1 MQQSSYYSSNWKK
14 SDSVLLYHDRR
25 FSHSPTI
32 IILQLDD
39 CLITSRPITYYNR
52 KIIHGD
58 ELINQVPDIYEPELW
73 NEVKQAAKKG
83 ASVVIMANC
92 HGQQKQLLDNIKYKT
107 EYVAQLLD
115 IPIIAIYSLLPN
127 RYMKPHTGM
136 FKFLQML
143 YKRADHDIR
152 HVTVVSQ
159 DGGLISKDRLISS
172 DTDRAFAHNINE
184 LLCKTNGTSIAALI
198 EEQIAAKQRCVFMTV
213 DEYIGGEKNKFAWDN
228 TIIRPEL
235 RGSVIT
241 ELEKFSHG
249 SRCILDY
256 VRQSMAGNN
265 PMIADA
271 NQCTAAA
278 KKLAGIES
286 RADCWVIA
294 IYGAPRSGKTD
305 TAIQLMKQWEASDIG
320 KHHALEYF
328 EASTGAAFWNR
339 IYELLKRGISVII
352 DGIQPT
358 NIARRPIISY
368 ITAADAGQAVHKKDI
383 RDRSVTQRQRFK
395 QDYGQHYMEHKKKA
409 SIIRPRDDV
418 AAIFVDVNCSLHMA
432 QLFNHVAVECATNE
446 SVRLV
451 RRDEY
456 AYYRAA
462 YEPMTVMHPRIM
474 YVQHVP
480 RIRQTPELMNY
491 RY

>member
-1 MQQSSYYSSNWKK
+1 MQQSSYYSPNWKK
-14 SDSVLLYHDRR
+14 SDSVLLYHDRH
-25 FSHSPTI
+25 FTYATHI

-39 CLITSRPITYYNR
+39 CLITSRSITYYN
-52 KIIHGD
+52 KKVIHGD
-58 ELINQVPDIYEPELW
+58 ELITQVPDIYEPELW

-83 ASVVIMANC
+83 ASIVIMANC

-136 FKFLQML
+136 FKFLQMM
-143 YKRADHDIR
+143 YKRADHEIR

-172 DTDRAFAHNINE
+172 DADRAFAHNINE
-184 LLCKTNGTSIAALI
+184 LLCKTHDTSIAALI
-198 EEQIAAKQRCVFMTV
+198 EEQIAAKQRCTFMTV
-213 DEYIGGEKNKFAWDN
+213 DEYIGGDKNKFAWDN

-235 RGSVIT
+235 RGSVIA
-241 ELEKFSHG
+241 ELEKFSNNKHE
-249 SRCILDY
+249 ILDY
-256 VRQSMAGNN
+256 VRQSMSGNN
-265 PMIADA
+265 LTMGDV

-278 KKLAGIES
+278 KNMAGIER
-286 RADCWVIA
+286 RADCWIIA

-320 KHHALEYF
+320 RHHALEYF
-328 EASTGAAFWNR
+328 EAGTGITFWNK
-339 IYELLKRGISVII
+339 IYELLRRGISVII

-358 NIARRPIISY
+358 NIARRPIFSY
-368 ITAADAGQAVHKKDI
+368 IAAADAGQAVHKKDI
-383 RDRSVTQRQRFK
+383 KDRHITQRQRFK
-395 QDYGQHYMEHKKKA
+395 QDYGQHYMEHKKKLA
-409 SIIRPRDDV
+409 IIRPRDDV

-432 QLFNHVAVECATNE
+432 QLFNHVAVECASSE
-446 SVRLV
+446 SIRLV

-456 AYYRAA
+456 AYYRAT
-462 YEPMTVMHPRIM
+462 YEPMTIKHPRIM
-474 YVQHVP
+474 YIQHVP
-480 RIRQTPELMNY
+480 RIRQTSELMTY